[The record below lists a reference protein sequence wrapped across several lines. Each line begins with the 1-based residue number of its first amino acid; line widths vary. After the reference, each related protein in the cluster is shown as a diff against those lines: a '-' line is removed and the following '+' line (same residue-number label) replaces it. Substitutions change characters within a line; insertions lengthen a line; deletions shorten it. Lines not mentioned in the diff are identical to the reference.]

1 MWERTFPMALSP
13 HPCFEFVPVVSSTHA
28 YPSMEPEST
37 KTCSTWRY
45 LQLGLDVVLISK
57 EFLTNMG
64 IRQFRGVSSL
74 FSLWQCFEI
83 GNIGFQCI
91 LSISLYYLFIAS
103 WWAHCLHWCSN
114 ILPFSS
120 SHLVPIHFLWSSP
133 VSSHFPP
140 LPFLVHPP
148 FFHPRAPLFLCSVSS
163 PSSFIMHHI
172 IACSTLWVC
181 LM

>member
-1 MWERTFPMALSP
+1 MEVMELEMICLPFYMCISRVLTYVGLMWERTFPMALSP

-74 FSLWQCFEI
+74 FSL
-83 GNIGFQCI
+83 
-91 LSISLYYLFIAS
+91 
-103 WWAHCLHWCSN
+103 
-114 ILPFSS
+114 
-120 SHLVPIHFLWSSP
+120 
-133 VSSHFPP
+133 
-140 LPFLVHPP
+140 
-148 FFHPRAPLFLCSVSS
+148 
-163 PSSFIMHHI
+163 
-172 IACSTLWVC
+172 
-181 LM
+181 